1 MTATLLI
8 HNIKTLLTPPS
19 KPLPLRGKDLNDMTV
34 IHNAYIAVKESTII
48 AVGSGKHTHL
58 TNDDTI
64 FIDAQQKIC
73 TPGLIDAHTHV
84 VHGGSR
90 EHEFEQKMRGVPY
103 LEILEQG
110 GGIHNTVEHTRR
122 FSKEEL
128 YNQAQKSLDYMLSFG
143 VTTVEGK
150 SGYGLDETNELKQLR
165 VQKHLHET
173 HPIDII
179 GTFMGAHA
187 LPKQYKNNRQA
198 FLDMVVDML
207 PKVKEENLADFVDIF
222 CEEGAFT
229 VEESKYIL
237 SKAKAIGFKLK
248 IHADEIK
255 SIGGVEMAV
264 NLGATSADHLMAINK
279 SGMNALRDSNTIA
292 TILPNTSFYLNST
305 YAPVR
310 DMIDHNIALAL
321 SSDYNPGSSPSEN
334 FLFTLNLA
342 AIHLKMSPYEI
353 LNAATINTACAL
365 DIQDKVGKIEPNYK
379 ADFVLFDAPNWPY
392 VLYHYAINHVTDVFK
407 DGVHVIKNRNKIW
420 E

>member
-1 MTATLLI
+1 MTATLVVY
-8 HNIKTLLTPPS
+8 NIKTLFTPPN
-19 KPLPLRGKDLNDMTV
+19 KPLPLRGEDLNDMTI
-34 IHNAYIAVKESTII
+34 IHNAYIAANNGTII
-48 AVGSGKHTHL
+48 EVGSGEYSHL
-58 TNDDTI
+58 ITEETRTY
-64 FIDAQQKIC
+64 DAKQKIV

-103 LEILEQG
+103 LEILAQG
-110 GGIHNTVEHTRR
+110 GGIHSTVEHTRA
-122 FSKEEL
+122 FSKDDL
-128 YNQAQKSLDYMLSFG
+128 YTQAQKSLDYMLSFG

-150 SGYGLDETNELKQLR
+150 SGYGLDESNELKQLR
-165 VQKHLHET
+165 VQKTLHET
-173 HPIDII
+173 HPVDII
-179 GTFMGAHA
+179 STFMGAHA
-187 LPKQYKNNRQA
+187 LPKTYENNRQS
-198 FLDMVVDML
+198 FLEMIVGML
-207 PKVKEENLADFVDIF
+207 PKIKQENLADFVDVF

-229 VEESKYIL
+229 VKESEFVL
-237 SKAKAIGFKLK
+237 SNAKALGFKLK

-255 SIGGVEMAV
+255 SLGGVEMAV
-264 NLGATSADHLMAINK
+264 QLGATSADHLMAINER
-279 SGMNALRDSNTIA
+279 GMNALRDSDTIA
-292 TILPNTSFYLNST
+292 TILPNTSFYLNSD

-310 DMIDHNIALAL
+310 EMINHRIAIAL

-353 LNAATINTACAL
+353 LNAASINTACAL
-365 DIQDKVGKIEPNYK
+365 NIEAHVGKIEPGYK

-407 DGVHVIKNRNKIW
+407 DGVHVIENRIKIW